1 MSSKKEF
8 KICPII
14 TKDGVRYVVKEDKR
28 WGDGY
33 VAEGGV
39 NPANDYYYITTI
51 KRLAAKYE
59 DISAIS
65 NVLDTMFGKS
75 YIINDNYL

>member
-1 MSSKKEF
+1 MGKKEF
-8 KICPII
+8 KIWPVI
-14 TKDGVRYVVKEDKR
+14 TKDGLRYVVKEDKR

-39 NPANDYYYITTI
+39 NPANDYYYITSI
-51 KRLAAKYE
+51 KRLAAKYKE
-59 DISAIS
+59 IDSIIE
-65 NVLDTMFGKS
+65 VLDTMFGKS

>member
-1 MSSKKEF
+1 MILSKKEF

-28 WGDGY
+28 WGGY

-59 DISAIS
+59 DITTIS
-65 NVLDTMFGKS
+65 NVLDIMFGES